1 MNKYD
6 IPYKASIKEIHHKE
20 KLDSPSGTAISL
32 ADDIIEQ
39 NKSLK
44 SWGENKISNNIS
56 MISKRKNKKIGLHSV
71 FMNLIMIKSKFN
83 TRHFQEIHSLL
94 AQ

>member
-6 IPYKASIKEIHHKE
+6 SPYKASIKEIHHKE

-44 SWGENKISNNIS
+44 SWGENKIS
-56 MISKRKNKKIGLHSV
+56 KIYL
-71 FMNLIMIKSKFN
+71 
-83 TRHFQEIHSLL
+83 
-94 AQ
+94 